1 MSANQTCRLSK
12 LTALILST
20 AFFVSC
26 TDDTPKNSQQLD
38 FISQITNFNDALTD
52 LQTTKLIGNAQDG
65 SLPPENIDELISTKT
80 REVREFLGNPPY
92 ANLWNA
98 KIYDIRRNGALIE
111 ISAGYADVQHYTL
124 KIADPAAKRIAES
137 LRADTMIQFSGQ
149 LSPEGSAT
157 LLGALTY
164 PEFEVYPVLV
174 TIGSNELRQDK
185 KLIAQLVESEANDSD
200 DNEFKIRTKE
210 ICQDVIKQHLQ
221 YPASAYFPTIIKR
234 YEKVGDTWVYYDTVS
249 AKNELGNDI
258 PRRFKC
264 TGTTIDDEIEV
275 RVEYID

>member
-1 MSANQTCRLSK
+1 
-12 LTALILST
+12 
-20 AFFVSC
+20 
-26 TDDTPKNSQQLD
+26 
-38 FISQITNFNDALTD
+38 
-52 LQTTKLIGNAQDG
+52 
-65 SLPPENIDELISTKT
+65 
-80 REVREFLGNPPY
+80 
-92 ANLWNA
+92 
-98 KIYDIRRNGALIE
+98 
-111 ISAGYADVQHYTL
+111 
-124 KIADPAAKRIAES
+124 
-137 LRADTMIQFSGQ
+137 MIQFSGQ